1 MSKTNAVMINEV
13 GEVVV
18 CFIEGMGLVVGRP
31 SGRAEIS
38 GEQVTALNS
47 PKVVQS
53 AKGPDGKPMVGLAD
67 LVGVPERIYLTK
79 DPIVMYRVKDK
90 TIIDLYIQATTSIT
104 LANKLPLSLVKK

>member
-18 CFIEGMGLVVGRP
+18 CFIEGMGLIIGRP

-38 GEQVTALNS
+38 GESVTALNS

-53 AKGPDGKPMVGLAD
+53 TQQPNQPPMIRLAD
-67 LVGVPERIYLTK
+67 LIGLPERVYLTK
-79 DPIVMYRVKDK
+79 DPILMYKVKDK
-90 TIIDLYIQATTSIT
+90 QILALYVQATTGIT
-104 LANKLPLSLVKK
+104 LASKLP